1 MATHDVN
8 FGPGLATGMFYH
20 APKGTALPT
29 YPAET
34 LAAAWVE
41 VGDISEDGITWTPFG
56 DIQQLKNWAKVTK
69 RAYANER
76 GTISAPIIST
86 TQESLKTIFGSVTH
100 TAANASHGNVDTV
113 EVSNSLPE
121 AEAYLFLM
129 KDDDDLFMLGTTDGV
144 ITSLADVDFSPTGAI
159 TWTPTIEGD
168 WTFAKDDGQTA

>member
-29 YPAET
+29 YPSET
-34 LAAAWVE
+34 LAADWVE

-76 GTISAPIIST
+76 GSISAPIIST
-86 TQESLKTIFGSVTH
+86 TEESLKTVFGSVTH
-100 TAANASHGNVDTV
+100 TC
-113 EVSNSLPE
+113 
-121 AEAYLFLM
+121 
-129 KDDDDLFMLGTTDGV
+129 
-144 ITSLADVDFSPTGAI
+144 I
-159 TWTPTIEGD
+159 TWITPGWVVSET
-168 WTFAKDDGQTA
+168 

>member
-29 YPAET
+29 YPSET
-34 LAAAWVE
+34 LAADWVE

-76 GTISAPIIST
+76 GSISAPIIST
-86 TQESLKTIFGSVTH
+86 TEESLKTVFGSVTH
-100 TAANASHGNVDTV
+100 TAANAQHGV
-113 EVSNSLPE
+113 LIPE
-121 AEAYLFLM
+121 GRRR
-129 KDDDDLFMLGTTDGV
+129 KGTTCAGEKKGALGECHEK
-144 ITSLADVDFSPTGAI
+144 ITN
-159 TWTPTIEGD
+159 
-168 WTFAKDDGQTA
+168 FAVVYLRPI

>member
-29 YPAET
+29 YPSET
-34 LAAAWVE
+34 LAADWVE

-76 GTISAPIIST
+76 GSISAPIIST
-86 TQESLKTIFGSVTH
+86 TQESLKTVFGSVTH
-100 TAANASHGNVDTV
+100 TAANASHGVLDAV
-113 EVSNSLPE
+113 EVSNSLPD

-129 KDDDDLFMLGTTDGV
+129 KDDEDLFMLGTTDGV
-144 ITSLADVDFSPTGAI
+144 IISLADVDFSPTGAI

-168 WTFAKDDGQTA
+168 WTFMKDDGQTV

>member
-29 YPAET
+29 YPSET
-34 LAAAWVE
+34 LAADWVE

-76 GTISAPIIST
+76 GSISAPIIST
-86 TQESLKTIFGSVTH
+86 TEERLRHSHSSQR
-100 TAANASHGNVDTV
+100 TAWR
-113 EVSNSLPE
+113 P
-121 AEAYLFLM
+121 
-129 KDDDDLFMLGTTDGV
+129 
-144 ITSLADVDFSPTGAI
+144 
-159 TWTPTIEGD
+159 
-168 WTFAKDDGQTA
+168 